1 MGFYFSNWV
10 FGWDSIQ
17 KIPQKSG
24 LLYQK
29 MGFFS
34 RKPPRRGFIE
44 KGWGCNQ
51 EWGCKRVYGVTIIT
65 LHTPRGCSYVMISWT
80 LHCGYPKCILYII
93 LCFLWYVNFFIQFFF
108 SRYAGPHFTK
118 IPLLKTPTRLELN
131 GSLDLSRP
139 ESINQ
144 QIPNMS
150 CKSSTIKPKNNLKVK
165 PKAPMS
171 KEEIKAQQL
180 VKAMGKHRKRIY
192 VISGSEA
199 LFAS

>member
-1 MGFYFSNWV
+1 MFSLICK
-10 FGWDSIQ
+10 FFHSI
-17 KIPQKSG
+17 
-24 LLYQK
+24 
-29 MGFFS
+29 
-34 RKPPRRGFIE
+34 
-44 KGWGCNQ
+44 
-51 EWGCKRVYGVTIIT
+51 
-65 LHTPRGCSYVMISWT
+65 
-80 LHCGYPKCILYII
+80 
-93 LCFLWYVNFFIQFFF
+93 FF

-180 VKAMGKHRKRIY
+180 LKAMGKHRKKY
-192 VISGSEA
+192 MAFWEA
-199 LFAS
+199 RHFLHHRLNSLIRQTGHKYKTFYYENQILNNTFSYSIFSLVMEKSLFVGAKHKLCYTTTVKYPICTKMQ

>member
-1 MGFYFSNWV
+1 MSARSIKKKLIPSDDTYIGHHIAFEPMFSL
-10 FGWDSIQ
+10 I
-17 KIPQKSG
+17 
-24 LLYQK
+24 
-29 MGFFS
+29 
-34 RKPPRRGFIE
+34 
-44 KGWGCNQ
+44 
-51 EWGCKRVYGVTIIT
+51 CK
-65 LHTPRGCSYVMISWT
+65 
-80 LHCGYPKCILYII
+80 
-93 LCFLWYVNFFIQFFF
+93 FFIQFSF

-118 IPLLKTPTRLELN
+118 VPLLKTPTKLELN

-180 VKAMGKHRKRIY
+180 LKAMGKHRKRIY

>member
-1 MGFYFSNWV
+1 MKLDYFHYYY
-10 FGWDSIQ
+10 FAY
-17 KIPQKSG
+17 PQG
-24 LLYQK
+24 
-29 MGFFS
+29 
-34 RKPPRRGFIE
+34 
-44 KGWGCNQ
+44 
-51 EWGCKRVYGVTIIT
+51 
-65 LHTPRGCSYVMISWT
+65 GCSYLMIF
-80 LHCGYPKCILYII
+80 HIDDILDIAAIEKIYHLMFSLI
-93 LCFLWYVNFFIQFFF
+93 CKFFHSIFYF

-180 VKAMGKHRKRIY
+180 LKAMGKHTHRKKN
-192 VISGSEA
+192 VI
-199 LFAS
+199 L

>member
-1 MGFYFSNWV
+1 MKL
-10 FGWDSIQ
+10 D
-17 KIPQKSG
+17 
-24 LLYQK
+24 
-29 MGFFS
+29 FFS
-34 RKPPRRGFIE
+34 LLLL
-44 KGWGCNQ
+44 CN
-51 EWGCKRVYGVTIIT
+51 CILLGVALMWWYFT
-65 LHTPRGCSYVMISWT
+65 LMMIFWT
-80 LHCGYPKCILYII
+80 LRVSKKYII
-93 LCFLWYVNFFIQFFF
+93 SCFLWYVNFFIQFFYF

-180 VKAMGKHRKRIY
+180 LKAMGKHTHRKKMLFC
-192 VISGSEA
+192 EA
-199 LFAS
+199 RHFLHHRLSSLIRQNGHKYKTFFYENQILNNTMFS

>member
-1 MGFYFSNWV
+1 MFSLICK
-10 FGWDSIQ
+10 FFHSI
-17 KIPQKSG
+17 
-24 LLYQK
+24 
-29 MGFFS
+29 
-34 RKPPRRGFIE
+34 
-44 KGWGCNQ
+44 
-51 EWGCKRVYGVTIIT
+51 
-65 LHTPRGCSYVMISWT
+65 
-80 LHCGYPKCILYII
+80 
-93 LCFLWYVNFFIQFFF
+93 FF

-180 VKAMGKHRKRIY
+180 LKAMGKHRKKYMAFWEVRHFLHHRVNSLIRQNGHKY
-192 VISGSEA
+192 KTFFMKIR
-199 LFAS
+199 F

>member
-1 MGFYFSNWV
+1 M
-10 FGWDSIQ
+10 
-17 KIPQKSG
+17 KSD
-24 LLYQK
+24 
-29 MGFFS
+29 FF
-34 RKPPRRGFIE
+34 F
-44 KGWGCNQ
+44 
-51 EWGCKRVYGVTIIT
+51 TIIT
-65 LHTPRGCSYVMISWT
+65 LQLHTPRGCSYVMIF
-80 LHCGYPKCILYII
+80 HIDDDILDIAGIQKIYHLMFSLI
-93 LCFLWYVNFFIQFFF
+93 CKFFHSIFYF

-180 VKAMGKHRKRIY
+180 LKAMGKHRKRIY

>member
-1 MGFYFSNWV
+1 MFSLICKFFHSIFY
-10 FGWDSIQ
+10 
-17 KIPQKSG
+17 
-24 LLYQK
+24 
-29 MGFFS
+29 
-34 RKPPRRGFIE
+34 
-44 KGWGCNQ
+44 
-51 EWGCKRVYGVTIIT
+51 
-65 LHTPRGCSYVMISWT
+65 
-80 LHCGYPKCILYII
+80 
-93 LCFLWYVNFFIQFFF
+93 F

-180 VKAMGKHRKRIY
+180 LKAMGKHRKKCYFVKRGTFCI
-192 VISGSEA
+192 IGC
-199 LFAS
+199 